1 MDFDMTYEI
10 SELKNSILT
19 CKAVS
24 DSFFNE
30 YVAGSPENNIVA
42 IQAAPE
48 RHVYLYKAI
57 SDLLYDVAQRA
68 AALEKKADAAYQ
80 KEQGQAE

>member
-19 CKAVS
+19 CKAVA

-30 YVAGSPENNIVA
+30 YVAGSPEHNIIA

-48 RHVYLYKAI
+48 RHVYLYKAV

-68 AALEKKADAAYQ
+68 EALEEKADAAM
-80 KEQGQAE
+80 KEQKGA